1 MMKKYKLAFL
11 FTQPPFGTTIS
22 REGLDAL
29 LAASAFCA
37 EDEIAICFLNDGI
50 FNLLEQ
56 QQPNIILQKDH
67 ISTFKLIDL
76 YDLTECFICEESIN
90 QRALSTAEWILPN
103 ANIIPQTELFAIL
116 AQAEKVLTF

>member
-1 MMKKYKLAFL
+1 MIKKYKLAFV
-11 FTQPPFGTTIS
+11 FTQPPFGTATG

-37 EDEIAICFLNDGI
+37 EDEIAICFLNDGV
-50 FNLLEQ
+50 FNLLAQ
-56 QQPNIILQKDH
+56 QQPNNILQKDH
-67 ISTFKLIDL
+67 ISTFKLIEL

-90 QRALSTAEWILPN
+90 QRKLNNTEWILPN

-116 AQAEKVLTF
+116 AQSEKILTF